1 MENEVGRWRVALLA
15 HDLAGRDLTGDEV
28 AGSIRWVDSLLR
40 LRQNC
45 LSRGDTHTVEYLDR
59 GIRERCDEVDEESL
73 SRAREHLERYDA
85 DRGGGS
91 T

>member
-15 HDLAGRDLTGDEV
+15 HDLAGRDLTDEEV
-28 AGSIRWVDSLLR
+28 AGSIRWVDSLLH

-45 LSRGDTHTVEYLDR
+45 LSRGDTQTVKYLDQ
-59 GIRERCDEVDEESL
+59 GIRERCDEVDEENL
-73 SRAREHLERYDA
+73 NKAREHLERYDA
-85 DRGGGS
+85 ARGSDS